1 MNKRFNSLNMF
12 NVTINYNIS
21 TNLNSIIENSNELLK
36 ENESKTKEIYIYI
49 SFRYIQFSFY

>member
-1 MNKRFNSLNMF
+1 MF